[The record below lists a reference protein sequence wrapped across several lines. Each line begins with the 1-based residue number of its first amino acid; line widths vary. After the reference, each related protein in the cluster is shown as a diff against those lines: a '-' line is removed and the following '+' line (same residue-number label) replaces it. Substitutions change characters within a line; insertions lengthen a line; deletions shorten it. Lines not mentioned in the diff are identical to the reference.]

1 MNDLDIKQLKVLH
14 LLLRES
20 NVSKVAH
27 ILGIS
32 QQAVSEHLRKLRNTF
47 GDQLFIRKSNGLI
60 ATPFAESLAT
70 EVGRIINSIE
80 KLVEPKEFN
89 PATVKSIFRICATDY
104 AQAVVLPKFLA
115 SIRSQAPNLK
125 VIVQDIE
132 IDNLSNLM
140 DRGDIDLVISFPRF
154 LPQKYPMATLFTEN
168 HKCVVNKKH
177 PRANE
182 IWSIEDV
189 AKHPQLIVSP
199 KRANLVGSA
208 DDYFEERGYKRNIV
222 MTLPFF
228 SSTADCVAS
237 TDLLAFLPSKLLTHS
252 NLHKVKCDIDLPS
265 FDVVIA
271 WHQRSDKDQLNK
283 WIRSKLLDLAY

>member
-1 MNDLDIKQLKVLH
+1 MDIKQLKVLH

-60 ATPFAESLAT
+60 ATPFAESLAP

-89 PATVKSIFRICATDY
+89 PATVNSIFRICATDY

-115 SIRSQAPNLK
+115 LIRRQAPNLK

-140 DRGDIDLVISFPRF
+140 DQSDIDLVISFPRF
-154 LPQKYPMATLFTEN
+154 LPPKYPMATLFTEN
-168 HKCVVNKKH
+168 HKCVVNKRH
-177 PRANE
+177 PKANE

-208 DDYFEERGYKRNIV
+208 DEYFEERGYKRNIV

-228 SSTADCVAS
+228 SSTAECVAS

-252 NLHKVKCDIDLPS
+252 NLHNVKCDINLPS

-283 WIRSKLLDLAY
+283 WIRSKLLDLTY

>member
-27 ILGIS
+27 ILGVS

-60 ATPFAESLAT
+60 ATPFAESLAP

-115 SIRSQAPNLK
+115 SIRTQAPHLK

-132 IDNLSNLM
+132 IDNLSDLM

-154 LPQKYPMATLFTEN
+154 LPQKYPMTTLFTEN

-177 PRANE
+177 PKANE

-252 NLHKVKCDIDLPS
+252 NLHKVKCDINLSS

-283 WIRSKLLDLAY
+283 WIRDKIMEIDY

>member
-60 ATPFAESLAT
+60 ATPFAESLAP

-89 PATVKSIFRICATDY
+89 PTTVKSIFRICATDY

-237 TDLLAFLPSKLLTHS
+237 TDLLAFLPSKLLNHS
-252 NLHKVKCDIDLPS
+252 NLHKVKCDINLPS

-283 WIRSKLLDLAY
+283 WVRDKIMEIVY